1 MRTVKEVSRITGV
14 SVRTLHYYDAIG
26 LLKPTKV
33 TEAGYRMYDD
43 TALSR
48 LQNILLFRELQFPLK
63 EIKVILDSPSFS
75 QEEAIA
81 QQIKLLEL
89 QYKHI
94 GELISFAREIQTK
107 GVRTMYFEVFN
118 TNEIEQYKEEVKAK
132 WGHSKAYRE
141 YEQRASSQS
150 EHNYD
155 KFADEIMSLFTKL
168 GALKQFPPTD
178 KAVQEKVAVLQS
190 YINENF
196 YTCNNEILKELGE
209 MYVCD
214 ERFKKNIDHFGGEGT
229 AEFVR
234 QAISVYCDK

>member
-63 EIKVILDSPSFS
+63 EIKVILDSHGFS

-107 GVRTMYFEVFN
+107 GVRTMNFEVFN

-196 YTCNNEILKELGE
+196 YTCNNEILKRIG
-209 MYVCD
+209 
-214 ERFKKNIDHFGGEGT
+214 
-229 AEFVR
+229 
-234 QAISVYCDK
+234 

>member
-1 MRTVKEVSRITGV
+1 MRTVKEVSKLTGV

-26 LLKPTKV
+26 LLKPTEI

-63 EIKVILDSPSFS
+63 EIKVILDSPNFNY
-75 QEEAIA
+75 EEAIS

-107 GVRTMYFEVFN
+107 GVKTMNFEIFN
-118 TNEIEQYKEEVKAK
+118 TNEIEQYKEEVKKK
-132 WGHSKAYRE
+132 WGDSETYKE
-141 YEQRASSQS
+141 YEQREASRNEQ
-150 EHNYD
+150 NYG
-155 KFADEIMSLFTKL
+155 KFADEMISLFVEF
-168 GALKQFPPTD
+168 GAMKQLHPTD
-178 KAVQEKVAVLQS
+178 KAVQEKVSALQT
-190 YINENF
+190 YISNNF
-196 YTCNNEILKELGE
+196 YTCNNEILKGLGE
-209 MYVCD
+209 MYVYD
-214 ERFKKNIDHFGGEGT
+214 ERFKNNIDRFGGEGT

-234 QAISVYCDK
+234 RAISAFCNK